1 MVTLCDIPIL
11 IGLSFDKAYFR
22 PPFFPGKSGKTII
35 NSFQSHPCY
44 LLSCGLNH
52 LLDDQSSISHGP
64 FFPAVSE
71 KMQGPGGVVAF
82 HHEQAHARLHYHG
95 IRSPFSILYH
105 GTFMCPL
112 PGASEL
118 LDRRHPNFRDF
129 RSKAVL

>member
-1 MVTLCDIPIL
+1 
-11 IGLSFDKAYFR
+11 
-22 PPFFPGKSGKTII
+22 
-35 NSFQSHPCY
+35 
-44 LLSCGLNH
+44 
-52 LLDDQSSISHGP
+52 
-64 FFPAVSE
+64 
-71 KMQGPGGVVAF
+71 MQGPGGVVAF
-82 HHEQAHARLHYHG
+82 HLEQAHARLHYHG